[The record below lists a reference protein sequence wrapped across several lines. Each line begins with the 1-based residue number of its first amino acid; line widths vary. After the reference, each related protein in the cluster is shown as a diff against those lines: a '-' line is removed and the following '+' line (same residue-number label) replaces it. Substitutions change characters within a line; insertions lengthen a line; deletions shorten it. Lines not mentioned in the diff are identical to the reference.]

1 VHDLAEYGVP
11 QDRICLHLIN
21 PLTAQPIDAA
31 TLRREFRAEL
41 DAGNAAAEQRLAAT
55 AYQMASAP
63 DLIALRFA
71 IAGPVLLPVVIR
83 RGLAIDRLGWP
94 GFIAVVFGA
103 GAPQVLVVGAGLL
116 FAPVA
121 HAGALYQGVVP
132 LAVACLASVV
142 LKERLT
148 AVRKIGLSFVLIGA
162 FMIGGIGVSSL
173 GGRQT
178 IGHLLFL
185 AAAGMVAGY
194 TVAIRR
200 AHIDGLHAAAIAAVA
215 SLIFYLPVRP
225 EPAEAG
231 PTANRTGSLTRTTDP
246 LPAARATAFLSH
258 QPSILLDR
266 GCSRKE
272 RPCTLPSEVTSP
284 QRRGRSSP
292 PATFSTPRSVPK
304 VSPPALREASIGQP
318 RPRGSCRLP

>member
-1 VHDLAEYGVP
+1 VLLVPHPCQQAAGGLPETRQFLVGAGCGVVAVAIWAGWLVMM
-11 QDRICLHLIN
+11 RLGV
-21 PLTAQPIDAA
+21 TT
-31 TLRREFRAEL
+31 TL
-41 DAGNAAAEQRLAAT
+41 
-55 AYQMASAP
+55 SAP

-71 IAGPVLLPVVIR
+71 VAGPVLLPVVIR

-162 FMIGGIGVSSL
+162 FMIGGIGVSGF
-173 GGRQT
+173 GGQQT

-185 AAAGMVAGY
+185 AAAGMVAGC

-215 SLIFYLPVRP
+215 SLIFYLPLYAAFLEDGLFKAPVTDLLLQALYQGVLTAAVSLALYGR
-225 EPAEAG
+225 AIRTLGASNAAVFVALG
-231 PTANRTGSLTRTTDP
+231 PIMAALMAIPVLGEWPSRADWIAIILGATGVYLSSGGP
-246 LPAARATAFLSH
+246 LPLFAITR
-258 QPSILLDR
+258 Q
-266 GCSRKE
+266 
-272 RPCTLPSEVTSP
+272 
-284 QRRGRSSP
+284 
-292 PATFSTPRSVPK
+292 
-304 VSPPALREASIGQP
+304 
-318 RPRGSCRLP
+318 